1 MAKYKPQE
9 ITEFYEQYFQRIYQ
23 YLYYKV
29 LSVEV
34 AEDLTGD
41 TFLAFAEYLNKN
53 KARIENP
60 RAFLYGIAY
69 RKLQDHLRNKY
80 KMPVMPVD
88 LDSMQIVAEVDD
100 YVQKQN
106 TLTPEEKVML
116 VIDKL
121 PEQQREIIEL
131 RLYEK
136 LSLQEVCDQ
145 IGKDMSY
152 VKTTQNRAIKKLKS
166 LLSGIPDTT
175 NI

>member
-1 MAKYKPQE
+1 MAKYKPHE
-9 ITEFYEQYFQRIYQ
+9 ITEFYEQYFHRIYQ

-29 LSVEV
+29 LSTEV

-53 KARIENP
+53 KANIDNP

-69 RKLQDHLRNKY
+69 RKLQDYLRNKY
-80 KMPVMPVD
+80 KLPMMPVD

-100 YVQKQN
+100 YVQKQK

-136 LSLQEVCDQ
+136 LSLQEVCDR

-166 LLSGIPDTT
+166 LLTGIPETT